1 MSINKNNKLE
11 IYDDLS
17 DLGEHVLDEEIT
29 ILTPYLAEKVLEV
42 VEGTQVDDEDESS
55 IICPGEHGK
64 AG

>member
-29 ILTPYLAEKVLEV
+29 ILTPYLAEKVLEAIRAKN
-42 VEGTQVDDEDESS
+42 DEDESS
-55 IICPGEHGK
+55 IICPGEHRETS
-64 AG
+64 